1 LHRLPLAE
9 AAVNRGRALEALVR
23 SHERERQAWVAE
35 RAQLLDRIMHLS
47 ARPSQ
52 PWAESPAQRADRRDI
67 VPDDADRVGAV
78 ADVDQVLLEELP

>member
-1 LHRLPLAE
+1 
-9 AAVNRGRALEALVR
+9 VRGRTLESLIR
-23 SHERERQAWVAE
+23 SHERERQAWLAE

-52 PWAESPAQRADRRDI
+52 PWAVTPAQAAERDPRD
-67 VPDDADRVGAV
+67 PDDVDRVGAV